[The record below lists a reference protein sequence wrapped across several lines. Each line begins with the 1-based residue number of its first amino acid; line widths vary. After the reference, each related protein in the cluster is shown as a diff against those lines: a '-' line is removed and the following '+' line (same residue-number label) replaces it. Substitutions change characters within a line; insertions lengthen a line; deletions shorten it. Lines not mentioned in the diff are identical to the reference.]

1 MIKKIIL
8 WVAYEMRWLWKTKE
22 WEIIEEWHNPVYRP
36 NLHNYFNPTAVITW
50 KNNKDGAIREQIII
64 L

>member
-1 MIKKIIL
+1 MRTLISWIK
-8 WVAYEMRWLWKTKE
+8 YEWNYLRKTD

-36 NLHNYFNPTAVITW
+36 NLHNQMNPTAVITW
-50 KNNKDGAIREQIII
+50 KNKNDNTIREQIIV